1 MPPARAGYPWRLLRI
16 LAVGGSQ
23 GRDRGHSLSAC
34 AAGWCAAR
42 LGPHARWA
50 HGTGRLP
57 ACGCAG
63 RVRQQTPGSASES
76 AAAAAVVSDSRH
88 HPGRH
93 GPHGPVTR
101 ADRPVSS
108 LPVWPVW
115 SQSNRP
121 PNSFRM
127 IQVAL
132 QLYRRPGSNYKD
144 KKIRR
149 KSEER
154 SYKVKKDIIKSKCRE
169 QSRGRTKFRTC
180 PDTFPMSADIS
191 EPKATIQSR
200 PPD

>member
-1 MPPARAGYPWRLLRI
+1 MPPARAGYPRRLRI
-16 LAVGGSQ
+16 LAVGGSDSQ
-23 GRDRGHSLSAC
+23 GRYRGHRDSLSAC

-50 HGTGRLP
+50 HSTGRLP

-108 LPVWPVW
+108 LPVW

-121 PNSFRM
+121 PSSFRM

-132 QLYRRPGSNYKD
+132 QLYGPGRIIKT
-144 KKIRR
+144 R
-149 KSEER
+149 KSEENQ
-154 SYKVKKDIIKSKCRE
+154 KKEVIK
-169 QSRGRTKFRTC
+169 
-180 PDTFPMSADIS
+180 
-191 EPKATIQSR
+191 
-200 PPD
+200 